1 MNHPLSVKRFRGCFY
16 GRRALKVFKNFTIT
30 EWVIWIFSITAVVVA
45 GFAVGE
51 GDFLAIISSAVG
63 AASLVFIAKGD
74 IFGQFLVIA
83 GAILYAAVS
92 YKLAYY
98 GEMIISAV
106 MVLPISVMSVITWAR
121 HRYKEEVREIEIGYI
136 KKTELLFIL
145 VGAAAVTFMF
155 YFILEYF
162 NTSRLIISTVSV
174 ATSFSAACLLVK
186 RSPYYAFAYI
196 LNDVVLIIMWSL
208 AAADDI
214 AYLSMA
220 VCFGVY
226 LVNDLYGLINWRRI
240 RTRQR
245 IEKEREYSSKMVN

>member
-1 MNHPLSVKRFRGCFY
+1 MKI
-16 GRRALKVFKNFTIT
+16 FKNFTVT
-30 EWVIWIFSITAVVVA
+30 EWVIWLFSIISVVVA
-45 GFAVGE
+45 GIAVGE
-51 GDFLAIISSAVG
+51 SDILAILSSAVG

-136 KKTELLFIL
+136 KKPELLFIL
-145 VGAAAVTFMF
+145 AGAAVVTFVF

-226 LVNDLYGLINWRRI
+226 FINDLYGLINWRRI
-240 RTRQR
+240 RARQR
-245 IEKEREYSSKMVN
+245 IEKEMANSPKTVN

>member
-1 MNHPLSVKRFRGCFY
+1 MIWLFSV
-16 GRRALKVFKNFTIT
+16 
-30 EWVIWIFSITAVVVA
+30 TAVVVA
-45 GFAVGE
+45 GFAAGE
-51 GDFLAIISSAVG
+51 GDFLAILSSAVG

-106 MVLPISVMSVITWAR
+106 MVIPISVMSVITWAK
-121 HRYKEEVREIEIGYI
+121 HRFKEEVREIEIKNVS
-136 KKTELLFIL
+136 KKELAFIL
-145 VGAAAVTFMF
+145 FGAAAVSFAF
-155 YFILEYF
+155 YFVLKYF

-196 LNDVVLIIMWSL
+196 LNDIVLIIMWSL
-208 AAADDI
+208 AAADDA

-226 LVNDLYGLINWRRI
+226 LINDNYGLINWRRI
-240 RTRQR
+240 QTRQK
-245 IEKEREYSSKMVN
+245 IEKADAAGRKSEKDCAFQR